1 MKNLEEAVEELS
13 LADDSDKIPYLIGE
27 VFICQELE
35 KTLVNLLFILFF
47 VIPTKEL
54 VLLVTISYTFR
65 FYH

>member
-27 VFICQELE
+27 VFICQDLE

-47 VIPTKEL
+47 VIPTK
-54 VLLVTISYTFR
+54 
-65 FYH
+65 